1 MATKTRKQLGEEI
14 EDLCEQSGCKEKVKQ
29 VHSKQYV
36 DKRWNPHPPRAF
48 LSWWNQDGPKLTV
61 AATGLAYEDI
71 DAVRAYNCESVRQVY
86 RPSPVSVGEY
96 EYSEDLQ

>member
-1 MATKTRKQLGEEI
+1 MATKTRKQLSEEI
-14 EDLCEQSGCKEKVKQ
+14 EDLCDQAGCKEKIKQ

-61 AATGLAYEDI
+61 TATGRSWEDI
-71 DAVRAYNCESVRQVY
+71 DAVRAYNCEDVRQVY
-86 RPSPVSVGEY
+86 KPSPVSTEDY
-96 EYSEDLQ
+96 EYHEL